1 MLMMLPNEYQILAIT
16 CDNATSNDRMID
28 KLGARLP
35 DFPGAPNRARCFT
48 HVLNLVVKSIMH
60 QFDLPGKWRKLSPH
74 TDDVTRDLLNLA
86 GDIDLEEQET
96 QAEQNDPQDRDKEG
110 LEDDNNEGWIDE
122 QSEMTL
128 EDIDELEEMVRPVRF
143 LLTKVSN

>member
-1 MLMMLPNEYQILAIT
+1 
-16 CDNATSNDRMID
+16 
-28 KLGARLP
+28 
-35 DFPGAPNRARCFT
+35 
-48 HVLNLVVKSIMH
+48 MH

-96 QAEQNDPQDRDKEG
+96 QAEQNDPQDRDEEG

-128 EDIDELEEMVRPVRF
+128 EDIDELEESVRLVRF
-143 LLTKVSN
+143 LLTKISN